1 MNIEK
6 SAQNLKEEE
15 KIKAI
20 LKAEKEAEKLLETRS
35 FTPVTKESFE
45 SFFKKFYEKN
55 CKKTKLKLEQE
66 ARITGREFFML
77 AKNKGLTD
85 EMGDE
90 DEDNIPE
97 ENVVEPE
104 EKNEY
109 DFDEEAFNVDENL
122 DDLDFDDD
130 EENDN

>member
-6 SAQNLKEEE
+6 TEQNLKEEE
-15 KIKAI
+15 KKKAI
-20 LKAEKEAEKLLETRS
+20 LKAEKEAEKLLESRT

-45 SFFKKFYEKN
+45 NFFKTFYDKN
-55 CKKTKLKLEQE
+55 FKKSKKILEQE
-66 ARITGREFFML
+66 ARITGREYFML
-77 AKNKGLTD
+77 AKNKALNND
-85 EMGDE
+85 LDIGDDI

-97 ENVVEPE
+97 EKIE
-104 EKNEY
+104 EKKKNEF

-130 EENDN
+130 